1 MSSLRESFL
10 LIGPWDA
17 RLREVGA
24 RIVTSLSEAGPPREG
39 CEVLG
44 LSVTALLEKKFP
56 AFRDEA
62 RRLNPGLQLIAV
74 IPAGYPTADLAK
86 LHHDHG
92 LSKILE
98 TSTFEESEPLLYEAL
113 EQASRLRQEIAV
125 ERLLREQE
133 RKLESL
139 RAELESRVEKRTR
152 LLAESRHNLHVRN
165 SRLEGLRRALL
176 AVQEAESFEAME
188 KALNASLAGT
198 VETSWIR
205 IVPAPRHEEFARE
218 IQAMDGFVWHSVN
231 LWRGSETIGAAFFMR
246 PKNLPYRREDIDFLN
261 KVSEAVSLSLDRL
274 QKRAEAENLK
284 EQWEAT
290 FSAINEPVAI
300 IDRSYDVI
308 QINSPEPTGGRCYER
323 LFKRSAPC
331 TGCRRGE
338 TFRLEQADGRVWDVH
353 SQLLPLEPG
362 RDPMFVNLYSD
373 VTERLHMEQRI
384 VESARLAE
392 LGTIGSSIAHELNNP
407 LGGILNFAQLLR
419 MDLPPDHAIVDDVKQ
434 IEDGARR
441 CKDIVENLLGFT
453 RAPRSDEISE
463 FDLKDAVHRAIGINE
478 LRAKSSGIDVHLKA
492 PMSACR
498 VRGHFN
504 LVAQAL
510 AGLLDRALD
519 SILAKRAK
527 ESGFR
532 GQIKVEIG
540 EEAHGFRV
548 EIEDDGYG
556 GESSSRHGL
565 TLQISSQIFRD
576 NGAKLEIE
584 GPSSPVSAAKISFSR
599 PVLRS

>member
-1 MSSLRESFL
+1 MSALRESFL

-17 RLREVGA
+17 RLRDIGA
-24 RIVTSLSEAGPPREG
+24 RVVTSLSEAGSPKEG
-39 CEVLG
+39 FEVVG
-44 LSVTALLEKKFP
+44 ASVTALLEKKFP
-56 AFRDEA
+56 AFLAEA

-74 IPAGYPTADLAK
+74 IPAGYPVGDLIK

-92 LSKILE
+92 LSKVLE
-98 TSTFEESEPLLYEAL
+98 TSSFEESEPALYAAL

-125 ERLLREQE
+125 ENLLREQE
-133 RKLESL
+133 RKLETL
-139 RAELESRVEKRTR
+139 RTELESRVEKRTR
-152 LLAESRHNLHVRN
+152 MLAESRHNLHVRN
-165 SRLEGLRRALL
+165 SRLEGLRRALM
-176 AVQEAESFEAME
+176 AVQEAESLDAME

-205 IVPAPRHEEFARE
+205 IVPAPRHEDFARE
-218 IQAMDGFVWHSVN
+218 IQAMNGFVWHSVN
-231 LWRGSETIGAAFFMR
+231 LWRGADTIGAAFFMR
-246 PKNLPYRREDIDFLN
+246 PQNLPYRREDLDFLD

-274 QKRAEAENLK
+274 QKRAESETLK

-290 FSAINEPVAI
+290 FSAINEPIAI

-308 QINSPEPTGGRCYER
+308 QINSAESSGGHCYER
-323 LFKRSAPC
+323 LFRRTEPC

-338 TFRLEQADGRVWDVH
+338 IFRMENDGRVWEVH
-353 SQLLPLEPG
+353 SQLLPLDPG

-373 VTERLHMEQRI
+373 VTERIQMEQRI

-419 MDLPPDHAIVDDVKQ
+419 MDLPADHPIADDVKE
-434 IEDGARR
+434 IENGARR
-441 CKDIVENLLGFT
+441 CKEIVENLLGFT

-463 FDLKDAVHRAIGINE
+463 FDLKEAIRRAIGITE
-478 LRAKSSGIDVHLKA
+478 LRAKSSGIDVDVKMPKA
-492 PMSACR
+492 SCF

-519 SILAKRAK
+519 SILAKRAR
-527 ESGFR
+527 EQGFR
-532 GQIKVEIG
+532 GRINVEIFEDG
-540 EEAHGFRV
+540 ATYQV
-548 EIEDDGYG
+548 EIRDDGTG

-576 NGAKLEIE
+576 NGAQLEIK
-584 GPSSPVSAAKISFSR
+584 GPSSPVSTAKISFSR

>member
-1 MSSLRESFL
+1 MSALRESFL

-17 RLREVGA
+17 RLKDVGA
-24 RIVTSLSEAGPPREG
+24 RVVASLSEAGPPEEG
-39 CEVLG
+39 YGVIG

-56 AFRDEA
+56 AYRDEV
-62 RRLNPGLQLIAV
+62 RRLNPGLQMIAV
-74 IPAGYPTADLAK
+74 IPEGYPVAELIR
-86 LHHDHG
+86 LHQENG
-92 LSKILE
+92 LSKVLSGSTLE
-98 TSTFEESEPLLYEAL
+98 EAEPALYEAL
-113 EQASRLRQEIAV
+113 ERASKLRQQIAM

-133 RKLESL
+133 QKLETL
-139 RAELESRVEKRTR
+139 RSELESRVEKRTR

-176 AVQEAESFEAME
+176 AVQESESFEEME

-205 IVPAPRHEEFARE
+205 IVPAPRHEEFAAE
-218 IQAMDGFVWHSVN
+218 IRAMEGFAWHSVP
-231 LWRGSETIGAAFFMR
+231 LWRGAETIGAAFFMR
-246 PKNLPYRREDIDFLN
+246 PTNMPFRREDLDFLG
-261 KVSEAVSLSLDRL
+261 KVSEAVSLAMDRQ
-274 QKRAEAENLK
+274 QKRAEAETLK

-300 IDRSYDVI
+300 IDRAYDVI
-308 QINSPEPTGGRCYER
+308 QINSAEPTGGRCYER
-323 LFKRSAPC
+323 LFGRTEPC
-331 TGCRRGE
+331 PGCRRGE
-338 TFRLEQADGRVWDVH
+338 LFRMENDGRVWEVH

-362 RDPMFVNLYSD
+362 REPMFVNLYSD
-373 VTERLHMEQRI
+373 VTERIRMEQRI
-384 VESARLAE
+384 VESARMAE

-419 MDLPPDHAIVDDVKQ
+419 MDLPADHPIADDVKE

-441 CKDIVENLLGFT
+441 CKEIVENLLGFT
-453 RAPRSDEISE
+453 RAPRSDEITA
-463 FDLKDAVHRAIGINE
+463 FDLREAVRRAIGITE
-478 LRAKSSGIDVHLKA
+478 LRAHSTGVDVVA
-492 PMSACR
+492 DFPAQPCD

-510 AGLLDRALD
+510 AGMLDRALD
-519 SILAKRAK
+519 SILSRRAR
-527 ESGFR
+527 EAGFR
-532 GQIKVEIG
+532 GRIDVAIGQDEREFVVEI
-540 EEAHGFRV
+540 R
-548 EIEDDGYG
+548 DDGT
-556 GESSSRHGL
+556 GESSSARLGL

-576 NGAKLEIE
+576 NGARLEMK